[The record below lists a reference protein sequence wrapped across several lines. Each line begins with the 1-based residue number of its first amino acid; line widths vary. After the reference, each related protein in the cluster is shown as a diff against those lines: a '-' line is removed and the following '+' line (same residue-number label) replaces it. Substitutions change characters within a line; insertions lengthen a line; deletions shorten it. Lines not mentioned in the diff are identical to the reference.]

1 MPLKYKDIC
10 SWHERCF
17 VRKHNELYNHLK
29 TCLVLSM
36 KKNDRQLRI
45 QSVAQEISRYIDK
58 RPNAAETVEGV
69 TSWWISR
76 QRIEESV
83 EVVENALE
91 YLVAQKTLVKRS
103 LGRRTLY
110 MKAK

>member
-1 MPLKYKDIC
+1 MKQK
-10 SWHERCF
+10 ER
-17 VRKHNELYNHLK
+17 
-29 TCLVLSM
+29 
-36 KKNDRQLRI
+36 QQRI
-45 QSVAQEISRYIDK
+45 QSVAHEISRYINK

-69 TSWWISR
+69 TNWWISR

-110 MKAK
+110 MKAE

>member
-1 MPLKYKDIC
+1 M
-10 SWHERCF
+10 
-17 VRKHNELYNHLK
+17 K
-29 TCLVLSM
+29 TQEQ
-36 KKNDRQLRI
+36 KQRI
-45 QSVAQEISRYIDK
+45 KSVAQEISRYIEK

-69 TSWWISR
+69 TNWWISR

-91 YLVAQKTLVKRS
+91 YLVARDLLVKRS
-103 LGRRTLY
+103 LGRQTLY